1 MDTSDVHFDVKA
13 MEKLV
18 PDFVRERAIKAG
30 SSLIY
35 MEGTRLIREDP
46 RTGEKIILED
56 HLPNIH

>member
-30 SSLIY
+30 SCLIY
-35 MEGTRLIREDP
+35 MEAHQLIREDP
-46 RTGEKIILED
+46 RTGEKTILED
-56 HLPNIH
+56 NLPKTH